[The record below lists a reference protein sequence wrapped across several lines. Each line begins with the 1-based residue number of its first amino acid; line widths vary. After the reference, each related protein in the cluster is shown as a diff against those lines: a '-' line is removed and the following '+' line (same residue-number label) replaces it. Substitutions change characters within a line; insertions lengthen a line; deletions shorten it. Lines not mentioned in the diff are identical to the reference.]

1 MARFLFSTIGSLGD
15 LHPYI
20 AIAQTLI
27 QRGHQAVIL
36 TPEDHRSIVETAGVE
51 YVPIPPS
58 LDELGDRD
66 LLLQRLFDVR
76 RGPEYIMR
84 LLVMP
89 YLRAVYDQQLL
100 AADGADLLISHPLT
114 MTLPLVAERRQIP
127 WVSTVLSPMSFM
139 SCYDPPLIPSAAWVK
154 QLRRLGLTPYS
165 LLFRLM
171 KLGTLHWERPL
182 HRFRRELGFAPTR
195 QRALF
200 EGQFSPLL
208 NLALFDPH
216 LAPAQPDW
224 PANTRICGSPMF
236 DGQVQDNAVVDDL
249 ARFLDAGEPPIV
261 FALGSSAVWV
271 AGDFWNQA
279 AAAAVRLGRRAI
291 LLTGPITPTGLPENV
306 RAYKYLPY
314 SHVFPQAAAVVHQAG
329 IGTLAQALR
338 AGRPQLIVPVAFDQ
352 PDNAHRAQSLGIAR
366 TLPFKKVNADR
377 LTAELKPLL
386 QQPDYTTQARRLADD
401 LAATDGA
408 ARAADELIACLQ
420 STA

>member
-1 MARFLFSTIGSLGD
+1 MIE
-15 LHPYI
+15 
-20 AIAQTLI
+20 
-27 QRGHQAVIL
+27 RGHQAVIL
-36 TPEDHRSIVETAGVE
+36 TPEDHRSIVEAAGIE

-58 LDELGDRD
+58 LDDLGDRD

-89 YLRAVYDQQLL
+89 YLHAVYDQQLL

-114 MTLPLVAERRQIP
+114 MTLPLVAERRQLP

-139 SCYDPPLIPSAAWVK
+139 SCYDPPIIPSAAWVK

-165 LLFRLM
+165 LLFSLM
-171 KLGTLHWERPL
+171 RLGTRHWERPL
-182 HRFRRELGFAPTR
+182 HRFRRELGFAPAR
-195 QRALF
+195 QSALF

-216 LAPAQPDW
+216 LAPVQPDW
-224 PANTRICGSPMF
+224 PANTRVCGSPMF
-236 DGQVQDNAVVDDL
+236 DGQAQDPGVIDNL
-249 ARFLDAGEPPIV
+249 NRFLEAGEPPIV

-291 LLTGPITPTGLPENV
+291 LLTGPITPTGLPDNV
-306 RAYKYLPY
+306 RAYSYLPY
-314 SHVFPQAAAVVHQAG
+314 SRVFPQASAVVHQAG

-377 LTAELKPLL
+377 LATELDQLLRQPAYATAASNLARELAS
-386 QQPDYTTQARRLADD
+386 TN
-401 LAATDGA
+401 GA
-408 ARAADELIACLQ
+408 ARAAEELIRCV
-420 STA
+420 